1 MRSTITNHGHNLYSL
16 DIWDDNGHLLR
27 RIDGLTSTAQC
38 RALVQQERQRAA
50 GAQPLP
56 GLDALPST
64 TTVTTQTRMF

>member
-1 MRSTITNHGHNLYSL
+1 MRSTITSHGHNLYSL

-38 RALVQQERQRAA
+38 RALVWQERQRAA

-56 GLDALPST
+56 GLDDLPSSAI
-64 TTVTTQTRMF
+64 VQQQTRLF